1 MNETYFFS
9 SEYSCMFC
17 AITEEFFGYIK
28 QIALYL
34 HYKGKIKENGTI
46 YSYNSRGRYA

>member
-1 MNETYFFS
+1 
-9 SEYSCMFC
+9 MFY

-34 HYKGKIKENGTI
+34 QYKSKIKENGTI

>member
-1 MNETYFFS
+1 MYAFS
-9 SEYSCMFC
+9 FEYPCMFY

-34 HYKGKIKENGTI
+34 QYKSKIKENGTI